1 MIHAIIDSKRKV
13 IFLLW
18 VLLCI
23 GFLATSIVSYV
34 VSKNAIRD
42 AIVIS
47 ELPLTADNIYSEI
60 QKDLIRPIFIS
71 SMMASDTFMRDWVVA
86 GEQDTVR
93 INRYLKEIRETYG
106 TFSSF
111 FVSEKTR
118 NYYYADGVLKQVNED
133 DPLDAWYFRVR
144 QMQTPYE
151 INVDPDATHANALT
165 IFVNYRVFDYAR
177 NFIGATG
184 VGLTVDAVRTLI
196 DNYQQ
201 RYQRNIYF
209 VDPEGKIVLFGSE
222 TQPLNTSIHEHPG
235 LKEIS
240 RQVMAQQTGTYE
252 YRFKDESILL
262 NVRYIHE
269 LDWYLFV
276 ERNENDAVKSI
287 RQTFYFNMF
296 VFIVITGV
304 ALLFTGMAITRY
316 QSRLEMMATSDSL
329 TRMPNRQAFDV
340 VVGTYLNDARRN
352 QEPLSM
358 LMLDVDHFKSIND
371 LHGHLAGDQLLIA
384 VANCLRVNL
393 REVDFLCR
401 WGGEEFLILL
411 KNCDAENALQVS
423 EKLRLAVEALVVEYR
438 KELLHVTASL
448 GVSQWKPEEHID
460 ALIERTDTVLFQAKY
475 AGRNRSLVA

>member
-1 MIHAIIDSKRKV
+1 MIHAIIDSKRKI

-23 GFLATSIVSYV
+23 GFLATSIVSYL
-34 VSKNAIRD
+34 VSKNATRN
-42 AIVIS
+42 AIIIS

-71 SMMASDTFMRDWVVA
+71 SMMASDTFVRDWVVS
-86 GEQDTVR
+86 GEPDVAR
-93 INRYLKEIRETYG
+93 INRYLKEISKSYG

-118 NYYYADGVLKQVNED
+118 NYYYADGVLKQVSERE
-133 DPLDAWYFRVR
+133 PLDAWYFRLR
-144 QMQTPYE
+144 GMQAPYE
-151 INVDPDATHANALT
+151 INVDHDATHANALT
-165 IFVNYRVFDYAR
+165 IFVNYRVFDYNR

-184 VGLTVDAVRTLI
+184 VGLTVHTVRSQI

-209 VDPEGKIVLFGSE
+209 VDRKGMIVMFGSDM
-222 TQPLNTSIHEHPG
+222 QPLNSSIHQHPG
-235 LKEIS
+235 LREIS
-240 RQVMAQQTGTYE
+240 RQAMSQPAGAYE
-252 YRFKDESILL
+252 YRLNNEAILL
-262 NVRYIHE
+262 NVRYIPE

-296 VFIVITGV
+296 VFIIITGI

-316 QSRLEMMATSDSL
+316 QSRLELMATSDNL
-329 TRMPNRQAFDV
+329 TGMPNRQAFDV
-340 VVGTYLNDARRN
+340 VVSTYLNDARRN
-352 QEPLSM
+352 QESLSM
-358 LMLDVDHFKSIND
+358 LMLDIDHFKSIND
-371 LHGHLAGDQLLIA
+371 LHGHLAGDQVLKA
-384 VANCLRVNL
+384 VADCLRTNL

-401 WGGEEFLILL
+401 WGGEEFLMVL
-411 KNCDAENALQVS
+411 KNCDAAHAFQVS
-423 EKLRLAVEALVVEYR
+423 EKLRLAIEMLVIEYR
-438 KELLHVTASL
+438 KELLHVTVSL
-448 GVSQWKPEEHID
+448 GVSQWKPEEPVD
-460 ALIERTDTVLFQAKY
+460 ALIDRTDGLLFHAKS

>member
-118 NYYYADGVLKQVNED
+118 NYYYADGVLKQVSED

-165 IFVNYRVFDYAR
+165 IFVNYRVFDYAS

-196 DNYQQ
+196 DNYQ
-201 RYQRNIYF
+201 
-209 VDPEGKIVLFGSE
+209 
-222 TQPLNTSIHEHPG
+222 
-235 LKEIS
+235 
-240 RQVMAQQTGTYE
+240 
-252 YRFKDESILL
+252 
-262 NVRYIHE
+262 
-269 LDWYLFV
+269 
-276 ERNENDAVKSI
+276 
-287 RQTFYFNMF
+287 
-296 VFIVITGV
+296 
-304 ALLFTGMAITRY
+304 
-316 QSRLEMMATSDSL
+316 
-329 TRMPNRQAFDV
+329 
-340 VVGTYLNDARRN
+340 
-352 QEPLSM
+352 
-358 LMLDVDHFKSIND
+358 
-371 LHGHLAGDQLLIA
+371 
-384 VANCLRVNL
+384 
-393 REVDFLCR
+393 
-401 WGGEEFLILL
+401 
-411 KNCDAENALQVS
+411 
-423 EKLRLAVEALVVEYR
+423 
-438 KELLHVTASL
+438 
-448 GVSQWKPEEHID
+448 
-460 ALIERTDTVLFQAKY
+460 
-475 AGRNRSLVA
+475 